1 MHAKTLVSREEL
13 SAAMG
18 SVPLAIVD
26 CRHDLR
32 DPQAGENAY
41 LAGHIPGAV
50 FAHLDRH
57 LSDLNKV
64 GRGRHPLP
72 DATALCA
79 RLGRWGISR
88 TTQVVAYDAADGAVA
103 ARLWWLLRL
112 LGHERVAVLDGGFA
126 AWAGA
131 GLPIEKTI
139 PRPKP
144 VTYSARFDVKQIAT
158 IAVVAAR
165 GAVSGSSP
173 LIDARAPERFRGD
186 VEPID
191 AVAGHIP
198 GAVNRH
204 YALNLDVTG
213 RFKPAG
219 LLATEFRMLIGSTP
233 PSEVVHMCGS
243 GVTACHNLLAME
255 HAGLRGSRVYAGSWS
270 EWSSDRSRPVARGE
284 GDKLVPRD
292 GKAPAQA

>member
-1 MHAKTLVSREEL
+1 MHAKTLVSCDEV
-13 SAAMG
+13 AAVLG
-18 SVPLAIVD
+18 TQPIVLVD

-32 DPQAGENAY
+32 DSRAGEAAY
-41 LAGHIPGAV
+41 LAGHLPGAV
-50 FAHLDRH
+50 FAHLDRD
-57 LSDLNKV
+57 LSDVAKL

-72 DATALCA
+72 DATVFCA
-79 RLGRWGISR
+79 RLGRWGITQS
-88 TTQVVAYDAADGAVA
+88 TQVVAYDAADGAYA
-103 ARLWWLLRL
+103 SRLWWMLRL
-112 LGHERVAVLDGGFA
+112 LGHERSAVLDGGFA
-126 AWAGA
+126 AWHGA
-131 GLPIEKTI
+131 GYAIEKTI

-144 VTYSARFDVKQIAT
+144 VTYTARFDVKQIAG

-165 GAVSGSSP
+165 MAVSGGSP
-173 LIDARAPERFRGD
+173 LIDARAPERYRGD

-191 AVAGHIP
+191 PVAGHIP

-219 LLATEFRMLIGSTP
+219 LLATEYRMLLGSGAP
-233 PSEVVHMCGS
+233 AEVIHMCGS

-270 EWSSDRSRPVARGE
+270 EWSADRSRPVARG
-284 GDKLVPRD
+284 DDPNARARD
-292 GKAPAQA
+292 ALANS